1 MDNRTKIFTAIIAIA
16 IVLSAGIFFAKE
28 NSASSKKTPYLN
40 TGINPQEEVTIRYLS
55 SSTIVEPYE
64 LAKEL
69 GYLEGINIT
78 RAGSYTGGPEDI
90 IAVASG
96 STDIGHSAWVAIIN
110 AKARGIEIK
119 AFAAPMG
126 NSPESWYEGTPY
138 LSKWLVLENS
148 SIRSAKDL
156 VGKKIAVNTIGAHVD
171 YVTREYL
178 ARSGVSSK
186 DVQLV
191 AIPIPQHE
199 QVLKQGQ
206 VDVVAPLGV
215 VVDKIEAGKGVR
227 VLFSDYDII
236 GDQTHCVL
244 FTSEKFLKENPEA
257 AKRLVEGIAKAA
269 DWAKEHPKEAK
280 ELAARILKDK
290 GGNPDLAKYWKGFGV
305 REHALLADSDAQF
318 WIDWLVKD
326 GKIKEGQ
333 FKPSDIYTNE
343 YNPYYKK

>member
-1 MDNRTKIFTAIIAIA
+1 MNNNIKTAAIIIGIA
-16 IVLSAGIFFAKE
+16 LILTAGLFWVKDSKTENNTDTKPKE
-28 NSASSKKTPYLN
+28 DV
-40 TGINPQEEVTIRYLS
+40 EIRYLS
-55 SSTIVEPYE
+55 STTIVEPYE
-64 LAKEL
+64 FAKEL
-69 GYLEGINIT
+69 GYLKGINIT

-110 AKARGIEIK
+110 AKARGSEIK

-126 NSPESWYEGTPY
+126 NSPSSWYEGTPY
-138 LSKWLVLENS
+138 LSKWIVLENS
-148 SIRSAKDL
+148 SIKSAKDL

-178 ARSGVSSK
+178 ARSGLSPN

-191 AIPIPQHE
+191 QIPIPQHE

-215 VVDKIEAGKGVR
+215 AVDKIETGKGVR

-244 FTSEKFLKENPEA
+244 FTSAKFLKKNL
-257 AKRLVEGIAKAA
+257 RLQSNLL
-269 DWAKEHPKEAK
+269 KE
-280 ELAARILKDK
+280 
-290 GGNPDLAKYWKGFGV
+290 
-305 REHALLADSDAQF
+305 
-318 WIDWLVKD
+318 
-326 GKIKEGQ
+326 
-333 FKPSDIYTNE
+333 
-343 YNPYYKK
+343 